1 MTYLSF
7 PKRGVRGKPSSY
19 VVHCL
24 SSFCRHL
31 VGLVRNFAS
40 HLSASVLFHLD
51 RPRLCRTRKILC
63 PIYRPKMKCG
73 PFDKNDDNRKTCV
86 LLPLQQLYS
95 KTILNCAPPLSQSYQ
110 QDCNAGK
117 IRTTGKHRPVS
128 PKPKSP
134 SLSHFLFEH
143 RPKRKARGAPPS
155 LLSFEVGTP

>member
-73 PFDKNDDNRKTCV
+73 PFDKNDEDRKTCV

-95 KTILNCAPPLSQSYQ
+95 KTHIELCAAALTKLPTGLQRRQ
-110 QDCNAGK
+110 NKNHGK
-117 IRTTGKHRPVS
+117 TSPCFTKTQIAVS
-128 PKPKSP
+128 F
-134 SLSHFLFEH
+134 SLPF
-143 RPKRKARGAPPS
+143 
-155 LLSFEVGTP
+155 